1 MHLTKELRNRLSDK
15 LKRLNALRPLPPSAV
30 QKLREKFGVE
40 MTYNSNA
47 IEGNSLTQKETFLVL
62 NEGITIKNKPLKDH
76 LEATNHKEALEYL
89 YDLVGHNKKNIIS
102 AHLIKNLHQIITK
115 ETEKDWAGRYR
126 NAKVIIGGAK
136 HQPPDAMQIPNLME
150 DLMEWIAD
158 NQKQLH
164 PIELAAILHHKFVH
178 IHPFFDGNGRT
189 GRLLMNIVIM
199 QAGYPLTIILKN
211 DRKQY
216 YQVLAEADDGSY
228 APLTQFVAKNVE
240 RSLAIYL
247 DTLTP
252 SSDKSE
258 KYISLKE
265 ASKSCNYSEKYLNL
279 LAATNKLEA
288 HKENRNWVTTKEA
301 IKRYIASRKRTRQI
315 TP

>member
-1 MHLTKELRNRLSDK
+1 
-15 LKRLNALRPLPPSAV
+15 
-30 QKLREKFGVE
+30 
-40 MTYNSNA
+40 
-47 IEGNSLTQKETFLVL
+47 
-62 NEGITIKNKPLKDH
+62 
-76 LEATNHKEALEYL
+76 
-89 YDLVGHNKKNIIS
+89 
-102 AHLIKNLHQIITK
+102 
-115 ETEKDWAGRYR
+115 
-126 NAKVIIGGAK
+126 
-136 HQPPDAMQIPNLME
+136 
-150 DLMEWIAD
+150 
-158 NQKQLH
+158 
-164 PIELAAILHHKFVH
+164 
-178 IHPFFDGNGRT
+178 
-189 GRLLMNIVIM
+189 MNIVIM